1 MKKFLDDFR
10 NTTNKELKRALS
22 LVGSTSFLITV
33 LILVLVYLLPMVKP
47 SLLRFNYYPM
57 KWALKASTVD
67 IEDLIKMNTSNNSPF
82 GDFFIRNIVYK
93 TSTQHDEINLRKA
106 VIYRNEGGKKV
117 SVTRDDLAKDLP
129 YVQTFTYYDY
139 GYLEYSI
146 DRDNPRYEKK
156 IMELAEKYNSTIT
169 LVDKNVASGNVTF
182 KYHLAS
188 ESSLSIYYNKGNIEG
203 YIKGENNKYAKVGTD
218 LNVANTVVSD
228 YIYDDIYL
236 ETRTKL
242 IDTNQKDG
250 TFTLHYDDIDSLYAK
265 SDEQAKYI
273 ENLINKSTDGYDK
286 YYSYSQIIKYVKE

>member
-1 MKKFLDDFR
+1 MY
-10 NTTNKELKRALS
+10 N
-22 LVGSTSFLITV
+22 
-33 LILVLVYLLPMVKP
+33 
-47 SLLRFNYYPM
+47 
-57 KWALKASTVD
+57 
-67 IEDLIKMNTSNNSPF
+67 
-82 GDFFIRNIVYK
+82 

-106 VIYRNEGGKKV
+106 VIYRNEEGRKV

-139 GYLEYSI
+139 GYLEYTI
-146 DRDNPRYEKK
+146 DKDNPRYEKK
-156 IMELAEKYNSTIT
+156 INELAEKYNSTVT
-169 LVDKNVASGNVTF
+169 LVDKNVATGTATF

-188 ESSLSIYYNKGNIEG
+188 ESRLSVFIKDNKIEG
-203 YIKGENNKYAKVGTD
+203 YIKGENSKYAKLNTELDKGTI
-218 LNVANTVVSD
+218 VTSD

-236 ETRTKL
+236 DTRTKL
-242 IDTNQKDG
+242 IDNNQKDG